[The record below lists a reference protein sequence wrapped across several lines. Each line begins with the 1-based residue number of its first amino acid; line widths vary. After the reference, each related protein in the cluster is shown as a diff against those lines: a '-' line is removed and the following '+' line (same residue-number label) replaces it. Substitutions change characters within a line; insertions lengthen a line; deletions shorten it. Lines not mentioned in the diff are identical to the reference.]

1 MRNGRDHEGETV
13 RQPVS
18 GVDALDST
26 PSEFT
31 VSTNWRSGPRTRAW
45 DELWRWLLSPEEVHP
60 SGSAGTPASNDRERQ
75 RGR

>member
-1 MRNGRDHEGETV
+1 M

-45 DELWRWLLSPEEVHP
+45 DELWRWLLSPEDARP
-60 SGSAGTPASNDRERQ
+60 SGSEGTSASSDAERQ